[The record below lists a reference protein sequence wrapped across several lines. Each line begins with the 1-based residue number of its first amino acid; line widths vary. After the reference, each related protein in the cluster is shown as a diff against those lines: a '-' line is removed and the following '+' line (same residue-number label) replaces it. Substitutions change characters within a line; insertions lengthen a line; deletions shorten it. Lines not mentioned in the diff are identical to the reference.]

1 MDSFEDGGWDLLDYC
16 IIEDATSAD
25 YFWASQS
32 PSREINALVVDTVST
47 EKRCKRG
54 REKGERCSRAES
66 KACREKMRR
75 EKMNDRFLDLSSLL
89 EPGRP
94 PKTDKSSI
102 LSDAIHVLNQ
112 LRTEA
117 RELKGKTQK
126 LREDIKTL
134 KAEKSELREEKL
146 ILKAD
151 KEKMQQRVKAMNVV
165 PPGYVPAHPLAYQ
178 AGANKMVGF
187 PGYGGFQMWQWIP
200 QTVLD
205 TSQDHVLR
213 PPVA

>member
-25 YFWASQS
+25 YFWANQS

-75 EKMNDRFLDLSSLL
+75 EKMND
-89 EPGRP
+89 
-94 PKTDKSSI
+94 
-102 LSDAIHVLNQ
+102 SDAIHVLNQ

-126 LREDIKTL
+126 LREDIRTL

>member
-54 REKGERCSRAES
+54 
-66 KACREKMRR
+66 
-75 EKMNDRFLDLSSLL
+75 RFLDLSSLL